1 MKRQGFSLIEL
12 LVAAAILGVLLA
24 MLGAF
29 FSSQQRVTSQQVT
42 QATLNNDARLAM
54 LRMGDIITQASYIY
68 PAGQTITVTGG
79 DETNYQVT
87 TGENAVAVL
96 LPRLAN
102 DDEPLLASP
111 YCGNDATEERYCG
124 FIFAIEEADAY
135 VGILG
140 DTDGTGSVLVERRVL
155 SIDWDA
161 GDIPTKNWDASSV
174 NVSPLANSVLLE
186 SGESDED
193 EEAPFTSLGAKEN
206 LALAGIASEFD
217 DGIKTFSFA
226 EGTPT
231 DQENALINSIDMT
244 LVLQAPIRGQDLTSE
259 RSSIFFTRSVPRESL
274 PN

>member
-1 MKRQGFSLIEL
+1 MKRQGFSLVEL

-102 DDEPLLASP
+102 DDASFASP
-111 YCGNDATEERYCG
+111 YCGNDAAEKQYCG

-135 VGILG
+135 IGILG

-174 NVSPLANSVLLE
+174 NVSPLANSVLLK

-193 EEAPFTSLGAKEN
+193 EETPFTSLGAKEN
-206 LALAGIASEFD
+206 LTLAGFTSEFD
-217 DGIKTFSFA
+217 DGIKTFSVDSNEIA
-226 EGTPT
+226 T
-231 DQENALINSIDMT
+231 DQEKALINSIDMT